1 MAYKNYTATF
11 YSERN
16 NRFDLELWSKSD
28 TSTGNTFETGKGG
41 FRLSY
46 KGSDNRRDTV
56 MPSELTFQFIVQ
68 NSTQQTFLTTLLAAD
83 DGEYFLVARRNFV
96 IIWFGNLNSGY
107 DSIENDVFPYEI
119 TLKANDFLGELMND
133 KTYYDISAS
142 PLLKIGEALLGYYI
156 YRSQIYTHFLAD
168 VFPRGNDELIFFTN
182 NRWTG
187 NNVFSTADTY
197 NRFFMNYVDSRLFE
211 AGSNEAGKY
220 YKSDAF
226 QEILKCWGMKM
237 FIADGRVMVIQP
249 AGYIDNTT
257 KIQRLKHDGSTD
269 LIITTTIDVD
279 NRQNASNDSSV
290 SPTVDSGFTGTSW
303 LQNPADFTTWSSSG
317 SVTSITATSFNIA
330 LTTSYMYVDLTE
342 GDYRVSF
349 SQNNHTT
356 KIVYA
361 NTSSA
366 DNELLTRSGEA
377 NFSIGASGG
386 RLKIMATTTGTKT
399 VEFIGLQKG
408 NFEHRRFLTGQ
419 RWRYLRP
426 ISSVTGTFNHGQSS
440 AVANSNFPA
449 STDTSVTT
457 SIYSS
462 ALTNIGAFST
472 AQADNI
478 QMQINVFYAEK
489 FDYLSAANN
498 FTHIG
503 GTLTLKLKLGSLYLS
518 GTVGGDLTWESSD
531 SSFTVNVPIALIENN
546 FQSEFTV
553 QTAMN
558 SYCNYF
564 KPNSTLPIF
573 FSGTGSIGAIGIN
586 QQIDLPDLSVGG
598 SVDLQFVSATINY
611 YINPDTSNPNT
622 APTPLTPTKNNLS
635 SLWLTGS
642 NFAGY
647 GDVRNFLLNFE
658 GEQGNNGIQFSAS
671 TGLDNFKNED
681 FGSLKLG
688 TTGAEDSYLN
698 AIRVLDSSGTD
709 ISVPDSIQVEGTGTN
724 YNMTSLLLEEYLA
737 PQTQPLKIIEG
748 EYYVNDFSAFKTI
761 VLDSEKYVFIQGNY
775 TAETDTVSGSWYKM
789 SAASSTITNVE
800 TTTINPPIP
809 SPPPPNPHDE
819 LGTIKHS
826 IFNDV
831 IYQVI
836 DPTIKKQLNTGGKLL
851 LQDNLIDFVK
861 YNSIGLSNGVLNSA
875 ASKVQLINASRSALY
890 DNQKLVLCRPDLSY
904 PIVLTKDGA
913 STTSTTDINVDSFTP
928 SVEYPKGS
936 ILSLLPYDLTNVIT
950 GGGGGTPAGSDTQI
964 QFNDGGS
971 FGASPD
977 FTYDSSNDKLILTSS
992 TSGRPRFEIHSNA
1005 NSQFGSQFTFKKD
1018 RGVAPTDNDT
1028 IGSVRFVAED
1038 SAQNETFYGQ
1048 LAAKI
1053 QETQS
1058 GQEGGRVFIQVASH
1072 DGEAVIGLDIF
1083 DGNAEDEIDVNIASG
1098 TSSLTTIAGNLQVNG
1113 NFLPNITEIKILP
1126 SDFIAD
1132 DVGRPLM
1139 IDDSTGNRWL
1149 KSHNTAKMYASIK
1162 IPEGRTATQL
1172 HIYGSGLSAV
1182 TVYEA
1187 TIDSNSVS
1195 SKGTGY
1201 IGTTLNFTD
1210 VAHSDTNYLL
1220 IELEQT
1226 STEKVYGG
1234 KLTIT

>member
-28 TSTGNTFETGKGG
+28 SSTGNTFETGKGG

-46 KGSDNRRDTV
+46 KGSDNRKDTV

-68 NSTQQTFLTTLLAAD
+68 NATQQTFLTTLLAAD

-133 KTYYDISAS
+133 KTYSDIEDN
-142 PLLKIGEALLGYYI
+142 PVLKIGKVLLDYYVS
-156 YRSQIYTHFLAD
+156 RTEIYTHFLSD
-168 VFPRGNDELIFFTN
+168 VFPRGNNELIFFTN

-187 NNVFSTADTY
+187 DNVFSNADTY

-211 AGSNEAGKY
+211 AGSNEVGKY

-226 QEILKCWGMKM
+226 QEVLKCWGMKM

-257 KIQRLKHDGSTD
+257 KIQRLPHDGSGD
-269 LIITTTIDVD
+269 LIINTTIDVD

-330 LTTSYMYVDLTE
+330 LTTTYMYVDLTE

-349 SQNNHTT
+349 SQNDVTT

-426 ISSVTGTFNHGQSS
+426 ISSVTGTFNHGQAS
-440 AVANSNFPA
+440 AVANANYPA
-449 STDTSVTT
+449 SSDTSVTT
-457 SIYSS
+457 SIYST

-478 QMQINVFYAEK
+478 QMQINVVYAEK

-518 GTVGGDLTWESSD
+518 GTVGGDLSWESSD
-531 SSFTVNVPIALIENN
+531 SSFTVNVPINTFGEG
-546 FQSEFTV
+546 FGSTFPS
-553 QTAMN
+553 QTYQP
-558 SYCNYF
+558 YCNYF
-564 KPNSTLPIF
+564 KPNSPLAIF

-611 YINPDTSNPNT
+611 YINPDTSNPNVV
-622 APTPLTPTKNNLS
+622 PTPLTPTKTNLTD
-635 SLWLTGS
+635 LWLTGS
-642 NFAGY
+642 NYAGY
-647 GDVRNFLLNFE
+647 LGTNNFMLNFE
-658 GEQGNNGIQFSAS
+658 GEQGSNGIQFSAS
-671 TGLDNFKNED
+671 TGLDNYQNED

-698 AIRVLDSSGTD
+698 AIRVLDSSGIS
-709 ISVPDSIQVEGTGTN
+709 ISVPDSIQVEGAGTT
-724 YNMTSLLLEEYLA
+724 YNMSSLLLEEYLA

-789 SAASSTITNVE
+789 TAASSTITNVE
-800 TTTINPPIP
+800 TTTINPPVP
-809 SPPPPNPHDE
+809 SPPPPNPHDTT
-819 LGTIKHS
+819 GVIINS
-826 IFNDV
+826 IFNEVHHLIIDGGTRKLALDGGGRV
-831 IYQVI
+831 I
-836 DPTIKKQLNTGGKLL
+836 K
-851 LQDNLIDFVK
+851 QDNLIDFVK

-890 DNQKLVLCRPDLSY
+890 DDQKLVLCRPDLSY

-913 STTSTTDINVDSFTP
+913 STTSATDINVDSFTP

-950 GGGGGTPAGSDTQI
+950 GGGGTPAGSDTQV
-964 QFNDGGS
+964 QFNNSGS
-971 FGASPD
+971 FGASAN
-977 FTYDSSNDKLILTSS
+977 FTYDSSSDKLILTSS
-992 TSGRPRFEIHSNA
+992 TSGYPRFEIHSNA
-1005 NSQFGSQFTFKKD
+1005 NSQYGSQLNLKKD

-1028 IGSVRFVAED
+1028 IGSIRFVAED
-1038 SAQNETFYGQ
+1038 SAQNETFYGA

-1058 GQEGGRVFIQVASH
+1058 GQEGGRVFIQVVSH

-1083 DGNAEDEIDVNIASG
+1083 DGNAEDELDVNIASG
-1098 TSSLTTIAGNLQVNG
+1098 TSSLTTIAGDLQVNG
-1113 NFLPNITEIKILP
+1113 DFLPNITSIKILP

-1139 IDDSTGNRWL
+1139 IDDSTGDRWL
-1149 KSHNTAKMYASIK
+1149 KSHSTAKMYASIQ
-1162 IPEGRTATQL
+1162 IPEGRTATHL
-1172 HIYGSGLSAV
+1172 IIYGSGTSAV
-1182 TVYEA
+1182 EVYEA
-1187 TIDSNSVS
+1187 TIDSDSVT
-1195 SKGTGY
+1195 SKGTGN
-1201 IGTTLNFTD
+1201 IGTTVNFTD
-1210 VAHSDTNYLL
+1210 VAHSGINYLL
-1220 IELEQT
+1220 IELAQT